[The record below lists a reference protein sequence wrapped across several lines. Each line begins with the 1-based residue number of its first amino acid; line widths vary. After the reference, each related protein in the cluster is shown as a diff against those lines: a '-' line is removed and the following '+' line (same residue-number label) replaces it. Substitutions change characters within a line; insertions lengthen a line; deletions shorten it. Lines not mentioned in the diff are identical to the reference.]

1 MQQNIHKLKGTLL
14 TLVGP
19 IHPLTLSKYILFF
32 VVITISKKKWNKA
45 LDAPA
50 PNHPWKDVGVA
61 KCKTQNAKWSPG
73 GFIKSMVGFKES
85 TFIQKGIF
93 KNNNLNLINSAS
105 PTPKF
110 PRKIWVFLADPLT
123 HKMIHVE
130 FLFDFKAN
138 FTWIGCVSFLFLY
151 KRT

>member
-1 MQQNIHKLKGTLL
+1 
-14 TLVGP
+14 
-19 IHPLTLSKYILFF
+19 
-32 VVITISKKKWNKA
+32 
-45 LDAPA
+45 
-50 PNHPWKDVGVA
+50 
-61 KCKTQNAKWSPG
+61 
-73 GFIKSMVGFKES
+73 MVGFKES

-123 HKMIHVE
+123 HKMIQVE

-138 FTWIGCVSFLFLY
+138 FTWIDLSLFFSYIKGPNCEEGY
-151 KRT
+151 KTT